1 MGNSARREARLKNI
15 NDPVEGPR
23 EILAGLATEEQD
35 IRRKTEVLQKELE
48 PKIQASEK
56 ARAEAQARVKKLES
70 ELEER
75 RAGYLKTLATVEAEE
90 RQAIEAQ
97 VVQLEDV
104 QAGKV
109 SMEDYYKRGRTSAQ
123 IQAKAKTAAEAK
135 VFELLKIV
143 RAKALD
149 LILAERDLYRSESE
163 IAYAITAPGLMWVQ
177 GLKEFTARAEAKVN
191 AILAGGWPVAKMR
204 LDKKEEAL
212 AQSAD
217 KGFSDG
223 LTFNS
228 VDVAGLRELKLDPRI
243 PEAWLPQLDEAIAS
257 LGEGQAC
264 DVKVRY
270 RRPGH
275 GVQIISYETI
285 KGMTTELVK

>member
-1 MGNSARREARLKNI
+1 MTNP

-23 EILAGLATEEQD
+23 EILAGLSAEERD
-35 IRRKTEVLQKELE
+35 IRQKTEALQKELE
-48 PKIQASEK
+48 PKIKASEK
-56 ARAEAQARVKKLES
+56 ARAGALARVDKLQGELAKKKAEYR
-70 ELEER
+70 EV
-75 RAGYLKTLATVEAEE
+75 LAVVEAEE
-90 RQAIEAQ
+90 RQTIEAQ
-97 VVQLEDV
+97 AVRLKDV
-104 QAGKV
+104 QAGEV
-109 SMEDYYKRGRTSAQ
+109 SIMDYYKNGKTDAQ
-123 IQAKAKTAAEAK
+123 IQAKAKAAADVK
-135 VFELLKIV
+135 TFELLKLV
-143 RAKALD
+143 RAKALELIQAEAD
-149 LILAERDLYRSESE
+149 LARADGNISYCL
-163 IAYAITAPGLMWVQ
+163 TAPGLMWTQ

-212 AQSAD
+212 AQAAD

-243 PEAWLPQLDEAIAS
+243 PEAWLPQLDDAIAS
-257 LGEGQAC
+257 LGEGQTC